1 MTPVRTGE
9 FDRIER
15 YLAPLAVGWP
25 GAFGLRDDA
34 AIITPT
40 AGCDLVVTTDTMVAG
55 VHFIGDEPAALIAR
69 KLLRVN
75 LSDIAG
81 MGAAARCYTLNLA
94 LPSSIE
100 DAWLADFAAGLAVDQ
115 AAFDV
120 ALAGGDSVSIPGP
133 MCLTVT
139 AFGEVKQGSALRR
152 GGARP
157 GDRIFVSGTIGDGA
171 LGLRALRGD
180 LPMLGEADRDWLAD
194 RYRLPQP
201 RLAAGARLVG
211 LATAAMDVS
220 DGLVGDLGHIAD
232 VSGVAGVVE
241 CDRVPLSE
249 AAGNTVAGT
258 PDLREIILTG
268 GDDYELLFTVP
279 AKAGPAVAAL
289 STTLGLPM
297 TAIGFIEAGAGV
309 RVLDGQGQPMTF
321 AATGYTHR

>member
-15 YLAPLAVGWP
+15 YLAPLAAGWP

-34 AIITPT
+34 AIITPN

-75 LSDIAG
+75 LSDLAG

-94 LPSSIE
+94 LPSAVE
-100 DAWLADFAAGLAVDQ
+100 DVWLAHFTDGLAADQ
-115 AAFDV
+115 VAFDV
-120 ALAGGDSVSIPGP
+120 VLAGGDSVSIPGP

-139 AFGEVKQGSALRR
+139 AFGEVGHGAALRR

-157 GDRIFVSGTIGDGA
+157 GDLIFVTGTIGDGA
-171 LGLRALRGD
+171 LGLRTLRGE
-180 LPMLGEADRDWLAD
+180 LPNLDGTDRDWLAD

-201 RLAAGARLVG
+201 RMEAGAQLVG
-211 LATAAMDVS
+211 LATAAMDIS

-232 VSGVAGVVE
+232 VSGVAAVVE
-241 CDRVPLSE
+241 SDRVPLSE
-249 AAGNTVAGT
+249 AAGKAVAST
-258 PDLREIILTG
+258 PGLRETVLTG

-279 AKAGPAVAAL
+279 EDAGSAVAAL
-289 STTLGLPM
+289 SATLGLPM
-297 TAIGFIEAGAGV
+297 TEIGFIEAGSGV
-309 RVLDGQGQPMTF
+309 RVLDGQGQPMVF